1 VACSIIIYPKDFK
14 QLAMYKKE
22 EYKAFKLEF
31 WQAFDRYTKFFSRK
45 VGGPVEWM
53 LYKTGIKDL
62 ELKFNVQPK
71 YVSVLLEA
79 GARNF
84 DRRLDNYKAVLLE
97 GLGAGWVWDD
107 SFKLESGKLVCRIYK
122 DFDLSF
128 HDRDK
133 WPAIF
138 EFMAHNMFGLQ
149 ENFKEILPIFKE
161 KFGKP
166 GLDDFLSD
174 SLIWEED

>member
-1 VACSIIIYPKDFK
+1 
-14 QLAMYKKE
+14 MYKKE

-62 ELKFNVQPK
+62 ELKFDVQPK
-71 YVSVLLEA
+71 GVSVVLESS
-79 GARNF
+79 ARDF
-84 DRRLDNYKAVLLE
+84 DRRFDMFAELDNYKVILLE
-97 GLGAGWVWDD
+97 GLGANWIWSD
-107 SFKLESGKLVCRIYK
+107 SFKLESGKVVCRIYTHC
-122 DFDLSF
+122 DLSF

-166 GLDDFLSD
+166 GMDDLLLDYLS
-174 SLIWEED
+174 WEQD